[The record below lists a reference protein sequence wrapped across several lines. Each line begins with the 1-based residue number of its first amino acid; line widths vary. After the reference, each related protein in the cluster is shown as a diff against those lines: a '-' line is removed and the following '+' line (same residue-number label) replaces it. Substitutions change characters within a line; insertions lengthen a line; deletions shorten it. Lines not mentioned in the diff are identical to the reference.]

1 MVRTALISFL
11 KNSIN
16 TRLLSSY
23 LKKNGCEVTC
33 YFCPDRFNEQNLKA
47 LLDHLRDRSI
57 SLVGMSLVTDD
68 YYPAVVATRA
78 IKQELGIPVIW
89 GGAHANVRPEECLRH
104 ADMICRGEGEEA
116 LLELVQKLSATGT
129 IDTTIRNIW
138 FNHQGTVIKNELR
151 PLEEDLDKYPF
162 PDFELGSQYVMD
174 EKGFT
179 PLTEKHMKG
188 EYSIMTS
195 RGCPYSCRYCY
206 NNYRRQHYEGKGRYL
221 RARSIG
227 NVIQELALAKKVFP
241 DLRQVN
247 FWDDSFVARPMG
259 DFEAFRD
266 LYKKAI
272 DLPFFALIEPMAF
285 NPAKIKLLRDCGL
298 SSLQVGIQTGSERV
312 NREVYNRQVSNKSVV
327 EMTETLNSMGIR
339 VVYDII
345 FNNPYE
351 TREDLQETIRLLLA
365 YPKPFTVQG
374 YNLIFYPGTALT
386 ERALKD
392 GHISLKPDAED
403 FSTIE
408 GKADSPIAM
417 MGSSDVSSR
426 FYTINYTS
434 DDKAY
439 LNAVISLL
447 AYRYVPHV
455 LIRYFG
461 NAETPFRRL
470 QLKAFTTFYGMGV
483 RAVGVLMRIR
493 DRWSG
498 KHQ

>member
-23 LKKNGCEVTC
+23 LKQHGHEVTC
-33 YFCPDRFNEQNLKA
+33 YFCPDSFNERNLKA
-47 LLDHLRDRSI
+47 LLDNLRDTQV
-57 SLVGMSLVTDD
+57 SLVGISLVTDD
-68 YYPAVVATRA
+68 YYPAVVATQA
-78 IKQELGIPVIW
+78 IKQKLGIPVIW
-89 GGAHANVRPEECLRH
+89 GGAHVNVRPEESLRH

-129 IDTTIRNIW
+129 IDTAIRNLW
-138 FNHQGTVIKNELR
+138 FNHNGVIINNELR
-151 PLEEDLDKYPF
+151 ALEEDLDKYPF
-162 PDFELGSQYVMD
+162 PDFELGAQYVMD
-174 EKGFT
+174 DKGFT
-179 PLTEKHMKG
+179 PLNEKHMKG

-206 NNYRRQHYEGKGRYL
+206 NNYRRQHYEGKGKYL

-227 NVIQELALAKKVFP
+227 NVIQELTLAKQVFK
-241 DLRQVN
+241 DLRLIN
-247 FWDDSFVARPMG
+247 FWDDSFVARPMS
-259 DFEAFRD
+259 DFHTFSD
-266 LYKKAI
+266 LYKKEI
-272 DLPFFALIEPMAF
+272 GLPFFALIEPMAF
-285 NPAKIKLLRDCGL
+285 NSDKIKLLRDCGL

-312 NREVYNRQVSNKSVV
+312 NREIYNRQVSNKNVL
-327 EMTETLNSMGIR
+327 EMTHTLSSMRIR

-392 GHISLKPDAED
+392 GFISLKPDVED

-426 FYTINYTS
+426 FYRINYSS
-434 DDKAY
+434 DDKIY

-447 AYRYVPHV
+447 AYRYVPHF

-461 NAETPFRRL
+461 NSETPLRRL
-470 QLKAFTTFYGMGV
+470 QLKAFTLFYSMGV
-483 RAVGVLMRIR
+483 WVVGLLLRIR
-493 DRWSG
+493 ARWSG
-498 KHQ
+498 KGP